1 MNITYT
7 VNRSRKRKKTI
18 SLHIGNNSEVIIAAP
33 YFTPA
38 DEINRFV
45 EEKQN
50 WISKAIQK
58 RSQALI
64 LSKEKEYVTG
74 ETFYYLGQ
82 SYPLE
87 TRFEPLE
94 NTGVIF
100 WDNRFFINCPANREM
115 RKYYFIR
122 WYKKK
127 AKEHMSARVEH
138 LSRELNLRHGGIRIT
153 SANQRWGSCSED
165 NALAFSFRL
174 MMAPPEVIDYVI
186 IHELMHIRQKNH
198 SSKFWNLVVE
208 HMPDYKTHR
217 RWLRDNHHKFIL

>member
-7 VNRSRKRKKTI
+7 VHRSRKRKKTI
-18 SLHIGNNSEVIIAAP
+18 SLQIGNNSEVIISAP

-45 EEKQN
+45 EEKQD
-50 WISKAIQK
+50 WISKAMQK
-58 RSQALI
+58 RSQALH
-64 LSKEKEYVTG
+64 LHKEKEYVTG

-87 TRFEPLE
+87 ARFEPLE

-100 WDNRFFINCPANREM
+100 WNNRFFLNCPAEREM
-115 RKYYFIR
+115 RKYHFAL

-127 AKEHMSARVEH
+127 AKEYLNVRVEH
-138 LSRELNLRHGGIRIT
+138 LSRETNLQHGGIRIT
-153 SANQRWGSCSED
+153 SARQRWGSCSED
-165 NALAFSFRL
+165 NSLAFSFRL

-208 HMPDYKTHR
+208 HTPDYKTHR
-217 RWLRDNHHKFIL
+217 RWFRDNNHQFIL